1 MAKTKYIIFFAA
13 CWVVALKCW
22 AIDFDALEEIVIQ
35 ELCRVEDCV
44 METDC
49 DDDLKKRI
57 GKDLPDDANSCNA
70 KQQYHLLSRG
80 LYLTLDGEIKN
91 LPSKYSVIEY
101 EGVKQEE
108 IDPDDIVE
116 VLTGPY
122 IIDIE
127 QSNPDN
133 VPPLDNMDS
142 DNEDRDEIRQLEEK
156 PSPKT
161 SGNIVQKQ
169 RAVDP
174 TGKPTLGCTAFSTFG
189 HRGGVGQPE
198 NSIPSLRA
206 GLKDHHNGVEIDVR
220 QLKDGV
226 WVVHHD
232 PHIGRVSY
240 GATGLVN
247 NLTSTHWNN
256 VYLKDIKEQKTTVKA
271 PFLEDLLQAF
281 NEHAVQGQVL
291 NIEIKTVYEMQY
303 GCDQLAEL
311 DKTVKGV
318 LHGGQYMYSSSSL
331 KALQCIRNENK
342 RVYLGLIITP
352 NPRSL
357 GLSGDARF
365 ADERAVVLRL
375 ISDQKQRESLN
386 AYEGNRHWLKRNDF
400 KDLVSVIGPR
410 YGMHIDYRDYGEFTK
425 ALKQQN
431 GRIVLYELNDE
442 NGLKTTLRKLDKNL
456 MPDGI
461 IIDSRKTEFCEF
473 I

>member
-1 MAKTKYIIFFAA
+1 MTKAKHIIFFTA
-13 CWVVALKCW
+13 CWVIALKCW
-22 AIDFDALEEIVIQ
+22 AIDFDALEKIVIQ

-44 METDC
+44 IEADC

-70 KQQYHLLSRG
+70 KQQYQLLSKG

-91 LPSKYSVIEY
+91 LPSKYSVTEY

-108 IDPDDIVE
+108 IDPDDKVE

-133 VPPLDNMDS
+133 VPSQDIMDS
-142 DNEDRDEIRQLEEK
+142 TNEDRDKTGQLEEK

-161 SGNIVQKQ
+161 SGNIAQKQ
-169 RAVDP
+169 RAVDS
-174 TGKPTLGCTAFSTFG
+174 TGKPALGCNAFSTFG

-198 NSIPSLRA
+198 NSIPSLQA
-206 GLKDHHNGVEIDVR
+206 GLKDHHNGVEIDVQ

-256 VYLKDIKEQKTTVKA
+256 VYLKDIKGQKTAVKA
-271 PFLEDLLQAF
+271 PYLGDLLQAF

-303 GCDQLAEL
+303 DCDQLAEL
-311 DKTVKGV
+311 DKTVKGI
-318 LHGGQYMYSSSSL
+318 LHAGQYMYSSTSL
-331 KALQCIRNENK
+331 KALQCIRNVNK
-342 RVYLGLIITP
+342 GVYLGLIITP

-357 GLSGDARF
+357 ELSGDARF
-365 ADERAVVLRL
+365 ADERAVMRRL
-375 ISDQKQRESLN
+375 ISDQKQSELLN
-386 AYEGNRHWLKRNDF
+386 TYEGNRHWLKRNDF
-400 KDLVSVIGPR
+400 KDLVALIGPR
-410 YGMHIDYRDYGEFTK
+410 YGMHVDYRDYGDFIK

-431 GRIVLYELNDE
+431 GRIVLYQLNDE

-461 IIDSRKTEFCEF
+461 IVDSRKTVFCEF